1 MAGTRGLLVRPEGP
15 ATGVS
20 LASSESLF
28 FGLGDSNKGVG
39 LLFLAGEVLIG
50 EIEKIDLSG
59 LFSL

>member
-1 MAGTRGLLVRPEGP
+1 MLVRSEGP

-50 EIEKIDLSG
+50 EIEKMDLSG